1 MYNKKR
7 GDSMKKF
14 LGEFKE
20 FISKGNVVDLAVAV
34 IIGASFSAIVSSL
47 VGDIIM
53 PLFGTIVGQNFSNL
67 SFEINGSSIAYGKFL
82 QAIFDFLIIAFFIFL
97 FTKGINK
104 IRKKKEK
111 EAPKK
116 SEEVKLLEEIR
127 DLLKENK

>member
-1 MYNKKR
+1 
-7 GDSMKKF
+7 MKKF
-14 LGEFKE
+14 FGEFKE

-53 PLFGTIVGQNFSNL
+53 PLFGTIVGQNFSSL

-104 IRKKKEK
+104 LRKKKEK
-111 EAPKK
+111 EVPKK
-116 SEEVKLLEEIR
+116 SDEVKLLEEIR
-127 DLLKENK
+127 DLLKENNK